1 MNFYPLNRWLVP
13 LAAVVATW
21 GVLSFYQPSTAQ
33 QSGPTQPFANSV
45 QQRME
50 MVEHLKA
57 IEALLTE
64 QNDFLRSGKLKV
76 VVENSPTK

>member
-1 MNFYPLNRWLVP
+1 MNYRHLNNWLVP

-21 GVLSFYQPSTAQ
+21 GVLSFYQPSNAQ
-33 QSGPTQPFANSV
+33 QKGPSQPFANAV
-45 QQRME
+45 QQRSE

-64 QNDFLRSGKLKV
+64 QNDLLRSGKLRV
-76 VVENSPTK
+76 IVGNSASK